1 MLLFFGKSNQKLSHL
16 QNLTTVYIYKK
27 YCKNITFI
35 NYGQAVDES

>member
-1 MLLFFGKSNQKLSHL
+1 MEKVTKKLSHL

-27 YCKNITFI
+27 YCKNFTFI

>member
-1 MLLFFGKSNQKLSHL
+1 M
-16 QNLTTVYIYKK
+16 TTVYIYKK

>member
-1 MLLFFGKSNQKLSHL
+1 
-16 QNLTTVYIYKK
+16 IYKK

>member
-1 MLLFFGKSNQKLSHL
+1 MKKVTKKISHL

-27 YCKNITFI
+27 YCQNIIFI